1 MVLKFCLSQFVME
14 VNLYMEYQKNLRIS
28 NLFCVD
34 LTWNYPIA
42 SYKLLKDKFRTGIR
56 KGSCYFK
63 NLIRMA
69 SGPKLVRVYCI

>member
-34 LTWNYPIA
+34 LTWNYPIISFVSFLTNRIIA
-42 SYKLLKDKFRTGIR
+42 GICNAHAHNVTFELKACAWTSALD
-56 KGSCYFK
+56 
-63 NLIRMA
+63 
-69 SGPKLVRVYCI
+69 